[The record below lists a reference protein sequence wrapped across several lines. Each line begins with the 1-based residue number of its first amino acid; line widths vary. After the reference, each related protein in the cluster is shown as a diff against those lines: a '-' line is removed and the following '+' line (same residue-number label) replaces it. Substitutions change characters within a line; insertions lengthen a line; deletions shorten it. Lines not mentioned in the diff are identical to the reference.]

1 MSSEEYNVFNKIK
14 QKIKQ
19 KFNRMHD
26 RSQILLICFLLG
38 IIIILVYGY
47 FRCIYPNFEDPLLFG
62 SDICRFCDLWSIS
75 HFVFYMILAFFYP
88 KQIKFIFIIGLLW
101 ELTEFII
108 QKDYF
113 KGLPILSKIH
123 KLSICK
129 TSSLLNKDN
138 HWVYYKVTDIPMNI
152 LGIFTGIY
160 LHSKFKK

>member
-14 QKIKQ
+14 QKI
-19 KFNRMHD
+19 NRMHD

-38 IIIILVYGY
+38 TTLYLYGY

-62 SDICRFCDLWSIS
+62 KDICKFCDLWSIS

-88 KQIKFIFIIGLLW
+88 NQGKFIFIIGLLW
-101 ELTEFII
+101 ELLEFVI
-108 QKDYF
+108 QKEYF

-123 KLSICK
+123 DLSICK
-129 TSSLLNKDN
+129 TSSLLSNKEH
-138 HWVYYKVTDIPMNI
+138 HWVYYELTDIPMNI